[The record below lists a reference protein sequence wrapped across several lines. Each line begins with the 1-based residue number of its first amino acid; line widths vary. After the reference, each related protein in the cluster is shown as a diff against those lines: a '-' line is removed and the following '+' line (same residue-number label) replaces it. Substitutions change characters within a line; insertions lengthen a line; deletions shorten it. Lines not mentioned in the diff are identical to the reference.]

1 MHKHIRSLLVAL
13 IVILLLVICYV
24 FWIMPRQTPSVVE
37 EVTPPIVVSDG
48 SMLSEKG
55 KILFVDSPT
64 KEQVVTSPLKIT
76 GKAAGWYFE
85 ASFPVELQD
94 KNGNVIAQGPAQAQG
109 DWMTAA
115 YVPFEATLTFTKP
128 ADGETGTLILRKDNP
143 SGLPEHDDFV
153 KIPVKF

>member
-1 MHKHIRSLLVAL
+1 
-13 IVILLLVICYV
+13 
-24 FWIMPRQTPSVVE
+24 
-37 EVTPPIVVSDG
+37 
-48 SMLSEKG
+48 
-55 KILFVDSPT
+55 
-64 KEQVVTSPLKIT
+64 
-76 GKAAGWYFE
+76 AGWYFE

-109 DWMTAA
+109 DWMTDA